1 MAIANLLNLFDDVAT
16 IMDDVAVLTKKASAK
31 TAALMGDDLAVNS
44 EQMIGLTA
52 TQEFPV
58 VSKIFLGAL
67 INKAILI
74 PIVFAL
80 TKFLPIGLTIVLIL
94 GGLFLCF
101 EGAEKV
107 VEKLSSIFG
116 KSKHSENKKKDI
128 SIDERIKDAVRTDF
142 ILSIEILAIAAS
154 TMTNSD
160 TLTTLISL
168 SVVGVLVTVIIY
180 GVVLLIIKLDDMGLA
195 LVKKH
200 PSGIL
205 NSFGNK
211 LITASPKIMKLLGI
225 IGTIATFLVGG
236 DILRH
241 AFHLDFGFNQT
252 LQSLIFAVCVGF
264 ILVAIF
270 ELALKALGKSH

>member
-67 INKAILI
+67 VNNYFNSDRFRLLNS
-74 PIVFAL
+74 F
-80 TKFLPIGLTIVLIL
+80 PIGLTIVLIL

-107 VEKLSSIFG
+107 VEKLSSFFG

-128 SIDERIKDAVRTDF
+128 SIDERIKGAVRTDF

-195 LVKKH
+195 LVKTPVRNFK
-200 PSGIL
+200 
-205 NSFGNK
+205 
-211 LITASPKIMKLLGI
+211 
-225 IGTIATFLVGG
+225 
-236 DILRH
+236 
-241 AFHLDFGFNQT
+241 
-252 LQSLIFAVCVGF
+252 
-264 ILVAIF
+264 
-270 ELALKALGKSH
+270 

>member
-211 LITASPKIMKLLGI
+211 LITASRK
-225 IGTIATFLVGG
+225 
-236 DILRH
+236 
-241 AFHLDFGFNQT
+241 
-252 LQSLIFAVCVGF
+252 
-264 ILVAIF
+264 
-270 ELALKALGKSH
+270 